1 MVSRHWACTGVHWI
15 RTGSET
21 AQRAAAWLVW
31 DQLLGAKRSSGMG
44 ILLSSVLSNI
54 KQEWVGGV
62 KHSISKVMVARFLQ
76 VLASSD

>member
-1 MVSRHWACTGVHWI
+1 
-15 RTGSET
+15 
-21 AQRAAAWLVW
+21 
-31 DQLLGAKRSSGMG
+31 MG
-44 ILLSSVLSNI
+44 ILSSSALSNI